1 MCCRLHLKGLLKKS
15 SHNWHY
21 QILHYFCTCRVP
33 SQVVR
38 VQHSDNSPVKLLRA
52 RVSFET
58 SSYSPLQLGKH
69 GPYNAFCSISI
80 IVICFLFNFSS
91 SSFSSRSTCIAS
103 STTLSFSISDEL
115 RLPFLPSLFREATER
130 LATTSFDTSKI
141 LRRGALSFLLLF
153 WLFFSFHRV
162 PLLSDWPLVF
172 EMGRCSPNPDDLLFL
187 CISRPYNNWSKQT
200 KDSLEYHGCH
210 RDNFAHATI
219 RVDVKVSPPCG
230 DAYSLK
236 NASVDYT

>member
-115 RLPFLPSLFREATER
+115 RQIF
-130 LATTSFDTSKI
+130 
-141 LRRGALSFLLLF
+141 LSFLPFFERPPKGLLRPALTRRKYLEEVPYHF
-153 WLFFSFHRV
+153 SCCFGFSFR
-162 PLLSDWPLVF
+162 STVF
-172 EMGRCSPNPDDLLFL
+172 RC
-187 CISRPYNNWSKQT
+187 CQT
-200 KDSLEYHGCH
+200 GL
-210 RDNFAHATI
+210 
-219 RVDVKVSPPCG
+219 
-230 DAYSLK
+230 
-236 NASVDYT
+236 